1 MDFLAAF
8 EHELNLPTVEPE
20 RLGLLLGSLDRPN
33 LDIEMY
39 LKQIDEL
46 AWQVDEHLPDA
57 DDRARAEGLLSV
69 LHDEMGFVGNEAN
82 YYLPGNSFLHRL
94 LEQRTGLPITLS
106 LLYMAVGRRLEIP
119 LEGMG
124 FPGHFML
131 RFQDDDGAI
140 LLDPFHGRSTAAA
153 AVDVYLTEI
162 FNQDVVLELP
172 LDGYQVTADAL
183 ILRMLNN
190 LRVIYLGQENLEQAQ
205 AVLDFMV
212 IIAPHETAFW
222 RERALLRFQ
231 TGHFLGAE
239 SDLRRVFYQR
249 QQIQHFIEAR
259 PAGVAQPFLP
269 IFGTEQS
276 MQPSRDTL
284 DLMSVL
290 DRIRQNISR
299 MN

>member
-8 EHELNLPTVEPE
+8 ERELNSPAIEPE
-20 RLGLLLGSLDRPN
+20 RLALLLGSLDKPD
-33 LDIEMY
+33 LDIEIY
-39 LKQIDEL
+39 LQQIDDL
-46 AWQVDEHLPDA
+46 ACQVDEHLPDA
-57 DDRARAEGLLSV
+57 DDQARAEALLSI

-82 YYLPGNSFLHRL
+82 YYQPVNSFLHRL

-106 LLYMAVGRRLEIP
+106 LLYMAVGRRLDIP

-131 RFQDDDGAI
+131 RFQSDDGAI
-140 LLDPFHGRSTAAA
+140 LLDPFHGRMTTAATVNA
-153 AVDVYLTEI
+153 YLTQI
-162 FNQDVVLELP
+162 FNQHVLLELP

-190 LRVIYLGQENLEQAQ
+190 LRIVYLGQEDLEQAQ

-212 IIAPHETAFW
+212 LIAPQETAFW

-259 PAGVAQPFLP
+259 PAGSAQPFLP
-269 IFGTEQS
+269 IFAVDQS
-276 MQPSRDTL
+276 VQPSRDTL
-284 DLMSVL
+284 DLISVL

>member
-8 EHELNLPTVEPE
+8 DHELNLPVVEPE
-20 RLGLLLGSLDRPN
+20 RLGLLLGCLDRPN

-46 AWQVDEHLPDA
+46 AWHVEAHLPDG
-57 DDRARAEGLLSV
+57 DNRARAEALLSI

-82 YYLPGNSFLHRL
+82 YYLPGNSFLHQL

-106 LLYMAVGRRLEIP
+106 LLYMAVGRRLAIP

-131 RFQDDDGAI
+131 RFQDEDGGI
-140 LLDPFHGRSTAAA
+140 LLDPFHGRTTAIAT
-153 AVDVYLTEI
+153 VDAYLTQI

-190 LRVIYLGQENLEQAQ
+190 LRIVYLGQENLEQAQ
-205 AVLDFMV
+205 SVLDFMV
-212 IIAPHETAFW
+212 LIAPQETAFW

-259 PAGVAQPFLP
+259 SAGAAQPFLP
-269 IFGTEQS
+269 IFGNEQP

>member
-1 MDFLAAF
+1 MDFLATF
-8 EHELNLPTVEPE
+8 ERELNSSALEPE
-20 RLGLLLGSLDRPN
+20 RLALLLGYLERPDLDVE
-33 LDIEMY
+33 IY
-39 LKQIDEL
+39 LQQIDKL
-46 AWQVDEHLPDA
+46 AWQVEEHLPDA
-57 DDRARAEGLLSV
+57 DDRARAEALLSV

-82 YYLPGNSFLHRL
+82 YYQPSNSFLHRL

-106 LLYMAVGRRLEIP
+106 LLYIAVGRRLEIP

-140 LLDPFHGRSTAAA
+140 FLDPFHGRTTTAT
-153 AVDVYLTEI
+153 AVDTYLTQI
-162 FNQDVVLELP
+162 FNQQVVLELP
-172 LDGYQVTADAL
+172 VDGYKVSADAL

-190 LRVIYLGQENLEQAQ
+190 LRIVYLGQENLEQAQ

-212 IIAPHETAFW
+212 LIAPQETAFW

-259 PAGVAQPFLP
+259 PAGSAQPFMP
-269 IFGTEQS
+269 IFAVEQPV
-276 MQPSRDTL
+276 QPSRDTL